1 MDKNL
6 NEIEKKMYELIRQG
20 KKNKDLCNELNLELY
35 EMKQIKYTLCKKLN
49 VISFRDIIKNN
60 TDTLNLYRQKKE
72 RKKREYKRKQINEL
86 QCKKGMILYRF
97 MRSLGY
103 SAIYSNKNR
112 QKAKVRELIEKN
124 NIEVSDEVRNILY
137 E

>member
-112 QKAKVRELIEKN
+112 QKAKIRALIEKN
-124 NIEVSDEVRNILY
+124 NIEIPDDVRQVLY
-137 E
+137 Q